1 MSNKKGKGANSTV
14 MKTENVEEG
23 DKKYFES
30 EAVGGFEFQESLQMD
45 PKIRTAKLAN
55 IGKILNE
62 PLDNMATEE
71 DLKVTSGC
79 GVIISYTEQ
88 STKKLKDNIE

>member
-1 MSNKKGKGANSTV
+1 

-88 STKKLKDNIE
+88 STKKLKDNID